1 MNAPDPN
8 ALDPNSPE
16 AVKRSRRHLV
26 FLASLFFVPLAIS
39 FLLYYGELW
48 RPEGGSNKGDLITP
62 ARPLPQVALTLAD
75 GTQSTPTLLQGKW
88 SWVYIGDG
96 QCDARCRI
104 ALADMRQARL
114 LLSDK
119 MERVQR
125 VFLTTGTCC
134 DQSYLASEQKGLIVA
149 RFDNA
154 ELQAQF
160 PTYNDVPVEQAGRI
174 YVVDP
179 LGNLMMSYAADA
191 PANWLILD
199 IKQLL
204 KLSHIG

>member
-1 MNAPDPN
+1 MNAQI
-8 ALDPNSPE
+8 
-16 AVKRSRRHLV
+16 RRLKNEHG
-26 FLASLFFVPLAIS
+26 SLS
-39 FLLYYGELW
+39 
-48 RPEGGSNKGDLITP
+48 
-62 ARPLPQVALTLAD
+62 
-75 GTQSTPTLLQGKW
+75 
-88 SWVYIGDG
+88 
-96 QCDARCRI
+96 DARARQAKKEPI
-104 ALADMRQARL
+104 SQLSTRYRGLSDFTRLLVLDADADYARFNLDRTALADMRQARL

-125 VFLTTGTCC
+125 VFLTTGRCC
-134 DQSYLASEQKGLIVA
+134 DQPYLASEQKGLIVA

-160 PTYNDVPVEQAGRI
+160 PRYNDVPVEQAGRI

-199 IKQLL
+199 IKKLL